1 MGHNEV
7 VNWLTQDWSQKD
19 PYVAIPQK
27 LMGGLEKPL
36 KV

>member
-1 MGHNEV
+1 MGHSEL
-7 VNWLTQDWSQKD
+7 VNWSQKD
-19 PYVAIPQK
+19 PYVTIPQK